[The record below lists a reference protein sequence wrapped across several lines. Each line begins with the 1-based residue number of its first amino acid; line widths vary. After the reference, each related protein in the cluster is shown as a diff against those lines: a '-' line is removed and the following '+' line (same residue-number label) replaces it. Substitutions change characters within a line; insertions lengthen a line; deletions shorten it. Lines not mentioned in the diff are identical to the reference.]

1 MSAFRERAAALRAQ
15 ASPHINCAQAVAVSF
30 ASAAGADEETVM
42 RLAMGFGG
50 GMRRGAACGAVTG
63 AVMTLGL
70 FGLGD
75 PETLRIFHDRFREK
89 SGGLL
94 DCSELLARGAS
105 LGLEKKPYCDGLV
118 LLAVDLTEEILKENG
133 KLPTED
139 PSAKDADAVIPGGA
153 VRG

>member
-42 RLAMGFGG
+42 RLAMGL
-50 GMRRGAACGAVTG
+50 G

-118 LLAVDLTEEILKENG
+118 LLAVDLTEDILKENG

-139 PSAKDADAVIPGGA
+139 PSAKDADAVTPGGA